1 MKRFALVGAWL
12 ACATAAA
19 WGQDVKVETVVGGL
33 TNPCGVAVQPET
45 GVVFISDSGAGRVV
59 RVVDG
64 KLEPVIT
71 GIPKDVYGKGPM
83 YDIGPLGL
91 VFLDKTTLAVGD
103 GGMILRFDG
112 TTWTKM
118 TSNVS
123 ANLHAVW
130 GTSPTN
136 VYAVGDNAT
145 ILHYS
150 P

>member
-64 KLEPVIT
+64 KLEAVIT
-71 GIPKDVYGKGPM
+71 GFPKDVYGKGPM
-83 YDIGPLGL
+83 YDIGP
-91 VFLDKTTLAVGD
+91 
-103 GGMILRFDG
+103 
-112 TTWTKM
+112 
-118 TSNVS
+118 
-123 ANLHAVW
+123 
-130 GTSPTN
+130 
-136 VYAVGDNAT
+136 
-145 ILHYS
+145 
-150 P
+150 